1 MKNKFWMICLSS
13 ASLINIASAAD
24 INLASTESSFTQ
36 PTHDRVRLF
45 DSFFTDAVRLDSP
58 YAEVDTDLQG
68 FAGGKVT
75 TFKLRGGLPIT
86 SNIDVGM
93 SFGGIDVDPD
103 YYGDSETD
111 VTDLGLV
118 VRYHFTDFKPAN
130 LSAGIRFDLP
140 TGDKHV
146 WGDTLEFE
154 AFGTIRIPFNEKL
167 VTTAHLG
174 FGYIEEHEVNYHS
187 GPLSGNFYTT
197 YDNEG
202 EFSFFASTGAIYEI
216 DPKLHLTAEFSGD
229 TGNDAGFFTTGVD
242 YEVIPNGRLR
252 FGVGAG
258 FGEKAPEYTVQGG
271 FLFNFDGIGKIF

>member
-1 MKNKFWMICLSS
+1 MKNKFLVICLSS
-13 ASLINIASAAD
+13 ASLINVASAAN
-24 INLASTESSFTQ
+24 INLASTESSFTH

-58 YAEVDTDLQG
+58 YAEVDADLQG

-103 YYGDSETD
+103 YNNDSETD
-111 VTDLGLV
+111 VSDLGLV

-140 TGDKHV
+140 TGDKYV
-146 WGDTLEFE
+146 GGDTLEFE
-154 AFGTIRIPFNEKL
+154 AFGAIRIPFNEKL

-174 FGYIEEHEVNYHS
+174 FGYIEEHKPNYHYADGFGS
-187 GPLSGNFYTT
+187 YYTH
-197 YDNEG
+197 DNEG
-202 EFSFFASTGAIYEI
+202 EFSFFASAGAIYEI

-258 FGEKAPEYTVQGG
+258 FGERAPEYTVQGG